1 MFLVFTVYSFI
12 VCFFVIQELPI
23 PVFETFSPPELLD
36 RHLQMGGEIH
46 AKQLSKIPLT
56 NQDSINWTHFGGRM
70 GNREQTA
77 NLNFHCLD
85 RIK

>member
-1 MFLVFTVYSFI
+1 M
-12 VCFFVIQELPI
+12 FFVIQELPI

-70 GNREQTA
+70 GNHEQTA